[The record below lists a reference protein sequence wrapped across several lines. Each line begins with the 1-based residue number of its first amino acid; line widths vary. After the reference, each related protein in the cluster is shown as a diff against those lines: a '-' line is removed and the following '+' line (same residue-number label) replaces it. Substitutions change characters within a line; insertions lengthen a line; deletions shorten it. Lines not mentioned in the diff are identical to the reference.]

1 MSPEKKQ
8 SSKKHFLEM
17 ESGFKRLL
25 NESSK
30 DVPSKETL
38 NIIRDY
44 HIQSGDVDSSS
55 LAFDIPGTSGYYLN
69 FILKAE
75 QKSEIQ
81 VAKELDVSPQDVKLL
96 KTNLDPMTDQSL
108 FEFCNDFVKD
118 HSQFALRPLFTL
130 LKRAIVLHSMSS
142 GETLIRKAARKKPQ
156 K

>member
-1 MSPEKKQ
+1 
-8 SSKKHFLEM
+8 
-17 ESGFKRLL
+17 
-25 NESSK
+25 
-30 DVPSKETL
+30 
-38 NIIRDY
+38 
-44 HIQSGDVDSSS
+44 
-55 LAFDIPGTSGYYLN
+55 
-69 FILKAE
+69 LKAE

-96 KTNLDPMTDQSL
+96 KTNLDPVTDQSL

>member
-1 MSPEKKQ
+1 MSAEKKP
-8 SSKKHFLEM
+8 SSKKHFLET

-30 DVPSKETL
+30 DVPSEETL
-38 NIIRDY
+38 NAIRNY
-44 HIQSGDVDSSS
+44 HIQSGDVDSSA
-55 LAFDIPGTSGYYLN
+55 LTFDIPGTAGYYLN

-81 VAKELDVSPQDVKLL
+81 IAKELDVSVQDVKLL
-96 KTNLDPMTDQSL
+96 KTNLVPVKDQSL

-118 HSQFALRPLFTL
+118 YPQFKLRSLFTL
-130 LKRAIVLHSMSS
+130 LKRAIVLDSMSS
-142 GETLIRKAARKKPQ
+142 GETVIRKAARKKPQ